1 MRIDAGLDTGDMLL
15 KAETG
20 IGPDE
25 NAVELGYRLAVMG
38 ADLLVKTLDGLG
50 TIVPE
55 KQDNAQA
62 SYAPMLKKEDGSIDW
77 NWPVDTIHNRV
88 RGLQPWPG
96 AYTMFRGQRL
106 YIWKTRVNTA
116 RLTLME
122 VQLEGRKRMA
132 AADFANGQRIS
143 ENELWRELRQ

>member
-15 KAETG
+15 KAETE

-25 NAVELGYRLAVMG
+25 NAIEVGNRLATMG
-38 ADLLVKTLDGLG
+38 AALLVKTLGELA
-50 TIVPE
+50 TIVAE

-77 NWPVDTIHNRV
+77 NWPVENIHNRV

-106 YIWKTRVNTA
+106 YIWKTRIDA
-116 RLTLME
+116 GRLILLE

-132 AADFANGQRIS
+132 MSDFTNGQRIS

>member
-1 MRIDAGLDTGDMLL
+1 
-15 KAETG
+15 
-20 IGPDE
+20 
-25 NAVELGYRLAVMG
+25 
-38 ADLLVKTLDGLG
+38 VKTLHGLG
-50 TIVPE
+50 TIIPE

-62 SYAPMLKKEDGSIDW
+62 SYAPMLKKEDGLVDW
-77 NWPVDTIHNRV
+77 NWPVETIHNRV

-106 YIWKTRVNTA
+106 YIWKTRIETLGDTG
-116 RLTLME
+116 RLTPVE

-143 ENELWRELRQ
+143 ENELWRELRH

>member
-1 MRIDAGLDTGDMLL
+1 MLL
-15 KAETG
+15 KAETE

-25 NAVELGYRLAVMG
+25 NAVELGQRLAAMG
-38 ADLLVKTLDGLG
+38 AGLLVKTLDGLAE
-50 TIVPE
+50 IVPE

-62 SYAPMLKKEDGSIDW
+62 TYAPMLRKEDGLIDW
-77 NWPVDTIHNRV
+77 NWPAETIHNRV

-106 YIWKTRVNTA
+106 YLWKTRMDSG
-116 RLTLME
+116 RLIPIE

-132 AADFANGQRIS
+132 ASDFANGQRIS
-143 ENELWRELRQ
+143 ENELWGELRQ

>member
-1 MRIDAGLDTGDMLL
+1 
-15 KAETG
+15 
-20 IGPDE
+20 
-25 NAVELGYRLAVMG
+25 
-38 ADLLVKTLDGLG
+38 LLVKTLDALA

-62 SYAPMLKKEDGSIDW
+62 SYAPMLKKEDGLIDW
-77 NWPVDTIHNRV
+77 NLPAEIIHNRV

-106 YIWKTRVNTA
+106 YIWKTRVEAPPGNAKLGNTA
-116 RLTLME
+116 RLTLVE
-122 VQLEGRKRMA
+122 VQLEGRKRMP